1 MGTITAQILIGEAHP
16 NHGGIYPT
24 HVLYLSE
31 NSRPS
36 WILTEHNILVES
48 DRNQKAM
55 IWVPTVENMLE
66 DALLMISCYV
76 TKNPLITAAVS
87 PNLNKIKEPWVQMY
101 EVFEKDE
108 LAHLYVLNKEISS
121 RYKIVMN
128 VFEGSTILQQLH
140 VLEEYGM
147 EVEVTIPVY
156 SRSFSMWRN
165 QMLVKGS
172 LNVEVS
178 LWGTR

>member
-48 DRNQKAM
+48 TGNQKPI
-55 IWVPTVENMLE
+55 IWNPTVENMLE
-66 DALLMISCYV
+66 DALLMISYYV
-76 TKNPLITAAVS
+76 MKNPLITATMHSALEKS
-87 PNLNKIKEPWVQMY
+87 KKPYIQLYEAFEQEELPQLYAINKQ
-101 EVFEKDE
+101 
-108 LAHLYVLNKEISS
+108 ISC
-121 RYKIVMN
+121 RYKLVIN
-128 VFEGSTILQQLH
+128 VFEGSTILQQLK

-156 SRSFSMWRN
+156 SRSFSRWRN
-165 QMLVKGS
+165 QMGIKGS
-172 LNVEVS
+172 LSIEA
-178 LWGTR
+178 

>member
-1 MGTITAQILIGEAHP
+1 MGIITAQILIGEAHP

-48 DRNQKAM
+48 TRNPKPI
-55 IWVPTVENMLE
+55 IWNPTVENMLE
-66 DALLMISCYV
+66 DALLMISHYV
-76 TKNPLITAAVS
+76 TKNPQITAMV
-87 PNLNKIKEPWVQMY
+87 NQKLNNRKEPWVQLY
-101 EVFEKDE
+101 EVFEKEE
-108 LAHLYVLNKEISS
+108 LAQLYAINKELSS
-121 RYKIVMN
+121 RYKLVIN
-128 VFEGSTILQQLH
+128 VFEGSTILHQLK
-140 VLEEYGM
+140 VLEQYGM

-165 QMLVKGS
+165 QIVIKGS
-172 LNVEVS
+172 LNLEV
-178 LWGTR
+178 

>member
-31 NSRPS
+31 NSKPS

-48 DRNQKAM
+48 NGNQKPI
-55 IWVPTVENMLE
+55 IWIPTVENMLE
-66 DALLMISCYV
+66 DALLMISHYV
-76 TKNPLITAAVS
+76 TKHPQITATVS
-87 PNLNKIKEPWVQMY
+87 QNLNKIKEHWVQLY
-101 EVFEKDE
+101 EAFKEEE
-108 LAHLYVLNKEISS
+108 LAQLYALNKEISS
-121 RYKIVMN
+121 RYKLMIN
-128 VFEGSTILQQLH
+128 VFEGSTILQQLD

-156 SRSFSMWRN
+156 SRAFSMWSN
-165 QMLVKGS
+165 KMVIKGS
-172 LNVEVS
+172 LNIEA
-178 LWGTR
+178 